1 MARTPSPA
9 QLLPAP
15 SMMLPISLAILSL
28 VFPARA
34 EVPAL
39 YTGTWRSTGMPRGDY
54 HEFTQNANGSYTG
67 KGWGTWSDD
76 LTSGTNNY
84 TVSGI
89 TSDAVCETDATTGA
103 VSVRYEYSMILD
115 YDLGANPMP
124 SWNTPSGQK
133 QVICGYNTY
142 DTTTDIMTVTTYNHE
157 DTTIALSV
165 DPGAC
170 PATANAAATT
180 SGWWTSTADVYTYQ
194 CVANCADWA
203 CDSTDSTNP
212 LVVEDAESA
221 GVGKPG
227 VGAFRSLVATLVIT
241 LALWYRQ

>member
-1 MARTPSPA
+1 
-9 QLLPAP
+9 
-15 SMMLPISLAILSL
+15 MMLLVSLAVLSL

-34 EVPAL
+34 EIPAL
-39 YTGTWRSTGMPRGDY
+39 FTGTWHLTGMPRQNGQWLHD
-54 HEFTQNANGSYTG
+54 EFTQNANGDYTG
-67 KGWGTWSDD
+67 KGWGNWDG

-84 TVSGI
+84 TYSGI
-89 TSDAVCETDATTGA
+89 TSDGVCETDATTGA
-103 VSVRYEYSMILD
+103 VTFRSEWTMIEN
-115 YDLGANPMP
+115 YDVGANPEPTWSTP
-124 SWNTPSGQK
+124 SWRK
-133 QVICGYNTY
+133 WVWCGYNTY

-170 PATANAAATT
+170 PATSNTAATT
-180 SGWWTSTADVYTYQ
+180 SGWWTSTATVYTYE